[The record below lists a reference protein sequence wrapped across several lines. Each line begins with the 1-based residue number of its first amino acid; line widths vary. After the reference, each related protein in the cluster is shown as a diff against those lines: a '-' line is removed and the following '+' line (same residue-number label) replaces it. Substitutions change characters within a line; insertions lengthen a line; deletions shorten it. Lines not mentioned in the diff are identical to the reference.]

1 MNSLLADFSYC
12 NSDTIFMLF
21 KSYCMNIYGSQIWK
35 FYNNEV
41 NIFFTA
47 WRKAIRQIY
56 KLPYRT
62 HNILINHIIQCY
74 PIDIILEKKMYKV
87 YMGINE

>member
-1 MNSLLADFSYC
+1 MNVFCLTTPLSSH
-12 NSDTIFMLF
+12 
-21 KSYCMNIYGSQIWK
+21 
-35 FYNNEV
+35 
-41 NIFFTA
+41 FFTA

-62 HNILINHIIQCY
+62 HSILINHIIQCY
-74 PIDIILEKKMYKV
+74 PIDIILEKNMYKV

>member
-1 MNSLLADFSYC
+1 MDWIQ
-12 NSDTIFMLF
+12 IF
-21 KSYCMNIYGSQIWK
+21 Y
-35 FYNNEV
+35 
-41 NIFFTA
+41 TA

-62 HNILINHIIQCY
+62 HNILMNHIIQCN

>member
-12 NSDTIFMLF
+12 DSDTKFMLF
-21 KSYCMNIYGSQIWK
+21 ISYCMNIYGSQIWK

-41 NIFFTA
+41 NIFYTA
-47 WRKAIRQIY
+47 WQKAICQIY
-56 KLPYRT
+56 TLPYRR